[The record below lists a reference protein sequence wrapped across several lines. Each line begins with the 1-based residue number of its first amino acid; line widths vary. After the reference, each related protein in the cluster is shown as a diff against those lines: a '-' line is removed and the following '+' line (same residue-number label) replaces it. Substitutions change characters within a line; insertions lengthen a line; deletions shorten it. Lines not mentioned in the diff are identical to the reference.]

1 MPLDALFPW
10 LLAAGV
16 AWLAWT
22 RRDAIVSWLGNFGPH
37 LDGGGE
43 VLIVPSDRPDES
55 HTHRSGDQRV
65 LCVLDLIRDME
76 AAGKPEIAK
85 FLRDNLADFGDGGD
99 Q

>member
-1 MPLDALFPW
+1 MPSLEALFPW

-22 RRDAIVSWLGNFGPH
+22 RRDAIVSWIASVGPN

-43 VLIVPSDRPDES
+43 VLIVPSDEP